1 MPHIVVTTPGRLNAH
16 ARDKALRTGQVRQ
29 TAGTAWRSEECAT
42 CSSLHG
48 LQQHYMKLEETRK
61 NKKLNELL
69 DTLEFNQVVIFVKSV
84 AWANELDK
92 LLVSCNF
99 PSISIHFGLAKRS
112 GTYLIDVHYCIY
124 SFHSISRY
132 TAFKAFDKFMLVATD
147 IFGCGI
153 ERVNIS
159 INYEYPPD
167 VDSYLHHAGC
177 AGRFG
182 TKGLAVTFVSSNI
195 DLQAMATIQSRFT
208 ATVPELPDHIDPAS
222 YIQYIV
228 CSFSLPTCAYAAPA
242 TS

>member
-1 MPHIVVTTPGRLNAH
+1 TR
-16 ARDKALRTGQVRQ
+16 
-29 TAGTAWRSEECAT
+29 
-42 CSSLHG
+42 SSLHG
-48 LQQHYMKLEETRK
+48 LQQHYVKLEETGK

-84 AWANELDK
+84 AQANELDK

-112 GTYLIDVHYCIY
+112 GT
-124 SFHSISRY
+124 ISRY

-153 ERVNIS
+153 KCVNIG

-167 VDSYLHHAGC
+167 VDSYLHHAGR

-182 TKGLAVTFVSSNI
+182 TKGLAVTFHLFVSSNI
-195 DLQAMATIQSRFT
+195 DSQAMATIQSRFT
-208 ATVPELPDHIDPAS
+208 VTVLELPDHIDPAS